1 MRLKEAFRLLDID
14 VLASSLEIEE
24 SYISKLEQ
32 FNVNKIIIPDAKLI
46 NYYNMRSSQM
56 TIAMNLIYSFLSG
69 SFEAQYLEDLIIIFQ
84 RSLLDRVSDC
94 FDECPQIVVIIRI
107 LMEEYKALMAKAQ
120 SKEEL
125 VRLLEEYS
133 EKIGRVKETVFLAS
147 GARA

>member
-1 MRLKEAFRLLDID
+1 
-14 VLASSLEIEE
+14 
-24 SYISKLEQ
+24 
-32 FNVNKIIIPDAKLI
+32 
-46 NYYNMRSSQM
+46 M

-94 FDECPQIVVIIRI
+94 FDECPQIVVIMRL